1 MAQSDMYSDGNA
13 HANYVY
19 AVARPRVNCEPGSLP
34 REGILPQSPVQS
46 LIYRDVMAVF
56 SPVPLTVF
64 RLPALEAHMQDMDWA
79 RERVL
84 AHQRVLAAILHEY
97 TLLPFK
103 FCTLYNS
110 EMQVQEMLARH
121 YGDLDMTL
129 KRLEGAFEWGVK
141 IYCDLQQV
149 VDWVQESSPVFQPQR
164 EKIAQASTGTGY
176 FLQKKLKQ
184 AAQEQAYQSVD
195 ASLLKIQ
202 QSLDKYIKE
211 FITNPIQP
219 PQVHGREA
227 EMVFNGAYLVD
238 ENDFVTFQETLSSL
252 EGTYAPQSF
261 LFELTGPWPPY
272 NFVLLEFEEFN
283 YESRTK
289 E

>member
-1 MAQSDMYSDGNA
+1 MAQSDVFSDSNA

-19 AVARPRVNCEPGSLP
+19 AVARPRDNREPGSLP
-34 REGILPQSPVQS
+34 SEGILPHSPIQT
-46 LIYRDVMAVF
+46 LAYRDVMAVV

-64 RLPALEAHMQDMDWA
+64 KPPALEVHLQDMDWA

-103 FCTLYNS
+103 FCTLYSS
-110 EMQVQEMLARH
+110 EKQVQEMLARH
-121 YGDLDMTL
+121 YGNLDTTL
-129 KRLEGAFEWGVK
+129 KRLERAFEWGVK
-141 IYCDLQQV
+141 IYCDLQKV

-164 EKIAQASTGTGY
+164 EKIAQASTGTSY

-184 AAQEQAYQSVD
+184 AAQEQAYQIVD
-195 ASLLKIQ
+195 ASLLKIH
-202 QSLDKYIKE
+202 QSLDQYIKE
-211 FITNPIQP
+211 FITNPIQAL
-219 PQVHGREA
+219 QVHGREA

-238 ENDFVTFQETLSSL
+238 ENDFDTFQEILSTL
-252 EGTYAPQSF
+252 EGIYAPQGF

-272 NFVLLEFEEFN
+272 NFVVLELEEFTH
-283 YESRTK
+283 ESRTM